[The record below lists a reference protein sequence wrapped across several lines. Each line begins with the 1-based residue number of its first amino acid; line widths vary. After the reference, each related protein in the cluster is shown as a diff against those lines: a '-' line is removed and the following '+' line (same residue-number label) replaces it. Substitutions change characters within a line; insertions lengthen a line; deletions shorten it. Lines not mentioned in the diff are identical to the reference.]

1 MKKYD
6 QTLIGKIAISTV
18 LVGLINYILLTK
30 SSLSGSFLY
39 YNFGISFI
47 SFLVTVSFIGAEYVK
62 NEFKDKN
69 WFSKSLSF
77 FADLMIISFV
87 MAILFLVFNVNKFSY
102 QITLMTLPYLSAFMA
117 LFTDKYRPFLNKF
130 TEARTKYEEKNKELF
145 RRSAERAIIIRNE
158 REARKKRIEGLRLA
172 KIKRKRKN

>member
-1 MKKYD
+1 
-6 QTLIGKIAISTV
+6 
-18 LVGLINYILLTK
+18 
-30 SSLSGSFLY
+30 
-39 YNFGISFI
+39 
-47 SFLVTVSFIGAEYVK
+47 
-62 NEFKDKN
+62 
-69 WFSKSLSF
+69 
-77 FADLMIISFV
+77 
-87 MAILFLVFNVNKFSY
+87 MAILFLVFSVNKFSY

-130 TEARTKYEEKNKELF
+130 TEARTKYDEKNKELF